1 MNRVARSIFLFG
13 LYIAALGLLLTTL
26 PGLVIGPFGF
36 QQPQEP
42 WIRVLGVVVFV
53 LGCYYVQAAR
63 QDVVPFFRWTIW
75 GRCLVLVG
83 FILLVAAGQA
93 APALIVFGVIDAAG
107 AAWTALEMRA
117 SRRARA

>member
-13 LYIAALGLLLTTL
+13 LYIAVLGLLLTTV

-36 QQPQEP
+36 EQPREP

-63 QDVVPFFRWTIW
+63 QDVTPFFGWTIW

-83 FILLVAAGQA
+83 FTLLVAGGLV
-93 APALIVFGVIDAAG
+93 APALIIFGVIDAAG
-107 AAWTALEMRA
+107 AAWTALEIRA
-117 SRRARA
+117 SRQ